1 MRQKATPNAQQ
12 VQALETVKAELAT
25 RDHNNFGRWQQPYHS
40 SAWMQQQRM
49 KGLILAP
56 CGFGKTLLMTFIAHE
71 YAQKSEDIVVILV
84 PSQELTRQWVREILC
99 RGPWDEARVFA
110 VFSGSIL
117 KEDSG
122 LAELGLKGSS
132 CST

>member
-1 MRQKATPNAQQ
+1 MKT
-12 VQALETVKAELAT
+12 ELAA
-25 RDHNNFGRWQQPYHS
+25 RDQD
-40 SAWMQQQRM
+40 RM
-49 KGLILAP
+49 KGLIVAP
-56 CGFGKTLLMTFIAHE
+56 CGFGKTLLMTFIAHH
-71 YAQKSEDIVVILV
+71 YAQRAEDIVVVLV
-84 PSQELTRQWVREILC
+84 PSQELTRQWIREILC
-99 RGPWDEARVFA
+99 RGPWDGARVFA